1 MTNNFIFKNI
11 IHDMVNLRRH
21 WFLLL
26 LLLARTT
33 YVATI
38 NGQLK
43 HDHLISQFA
52 ESSWQCF
59 TKQEAHGP
67 NAHLRNQFQ
76 SINTFAQSYNYI
88 ITLILRGRNDHL
100 LFDNWIVL
108 ICKTLSPLHQR
119 MLCAKVGWNWPSW
132 FWRFLNFV
140 NLYFRHFEI
149 ISTWKRPW
157 QSFEQ
162 TCIRFTKGCFVPIWF
177 KLTLCF
183 LRSRF

>member
-1 MTNNFIFKNI
+1 MTNNFIIKYK
-11 IHDMVNLRRH
+11 IHDMVNLRSRRLVPWRH

-59 TKQEAHGP
+59 TKQEAHGS

-76 SINTFAQSYNYI
+76 SISTFAQSYNYI
-88 ITLILRGRNDHL
+88 IMLILRGRNDHI

-132 FWRFLNFV
+132 FWRWRFLNSAICIFA
-140 NLYFRHFEI
+140 
-149 ISTWKRPW
+149 ISK
-157 QSFEQ
+157 
-162 TCIRFTKGCFVPIWF
+162 
-177 KLTLCF
+177 
-183 LRSRF
+183 